1 MLFAE
6 KVLRISF
13 FNKKNCYKYNKN
25 ESFTFIK
32 YNVEIIREMATYSTN
47 IKDGMNLFERSVK
60 RTFDIIGAL
69 LGLIITSPVF
79 LMITIM
85 QKREGEG
92 PVLFCQE
99 RIGKGG
105 KAFTIYKFR
114 TMKVEA
120 EANGPQ
126 LAQEED
132 DRLTEVGKYL
142 RAHHL
147 DELPQMWNVL
157 KGDMS
162 FVGYRPEREYFI
174 QQILEVRPDYV
185 ELYACRPGVTSD
197 ATLHNGY
204 TDTMEKMVKRLDMD
218 LNYLRNRSLWL
229 DTQIIAETFC
239 SIIGGKLF

>member
-1 MLFAE
+1 
-6 KVLRISF
+6 
-13 FNKKNCYKYNKN
+13 
-25 ESFTFIK
+25 
-32 YNVEIIREMATYSTN
+32 MATYSTD
-47 IKDGMNLFERSVK
+47 IKDGMNSLERGVK
-60 RTFDIIGAL
+60 RTFDIVGAL

-79 LMITIM
+79 LIITIM

-92 PVLFCQE
+92 PVLFRQE
-99 RIGKGG
+99 RIGKCG
-105 KAFTIYKFR
+105 KPFIIYKFR
-114 TMKVEA
+114 TMRTEA

-132 DRLTEVGKYL
+132 DRLTELGKRL

-147 DELPQMWNVL
+147 DELPQIWNVL

-162 FVGYRPEREYFI
+162 FVGYRPERAYFI
-174 QQILEVRPDYV
+174 KKIMEVRPDYA

-218 LNYLRNRSLWL
+218 LNYLKTRSLWV
-229 DTQIIAETFC
+229 DIKIIAETFC

>member
-1 MLFAE
+1 
-6 KVLRISF
+6 
-13 FNKKNCYKYNKN
+13 
-25 ESFTFIK
+25 
-32 YNVEIIREMATYSTN
+32 MATHSNN
-47 IKDGMNLFERSVK
+47 IKDGMNLFERGVK
-60 RTFDIIGAL
+60 RTIDIIGAL

-79 LMITIM
+79 LIIVIM

-92 PVLFCQE
+92 PVFFNQE

-105 KAFTIYKFR
+105 KPFTIHKFR

-120 EANGPQ
+120 EAGGPQ
-126 LAQEED
+126 LAQEADE
-132 DRLTEVGKYL
+132 RLTNVGKCL

-162 FVGYRPEREYFI
+162 FVGYRPEREFFI
-174 QQILEVRPDYV
+174 KQIIELRPDYV

-204 TDTMEKMVKRLDMD
+204 TDTMDKMVKRLDMD
-218 LNYLRNRSLWL
+218 LNYLKTRSLWV
-229 DTQIIAETFC
+229 DTKIIAETFC